1 MFILLIKMI
10 CLFVCLRR
18 IEEKEYEYEERWDS
32 KEIIDK
38 KNKGKKVEDME

>member
-1 MFILLIKMI
+1 MKNELKYEKYTKR
-10 CLFVCLRR
+10 RR
-18 IEEKEYEYEERWDS
+18 IGEKEYEYEERWDS